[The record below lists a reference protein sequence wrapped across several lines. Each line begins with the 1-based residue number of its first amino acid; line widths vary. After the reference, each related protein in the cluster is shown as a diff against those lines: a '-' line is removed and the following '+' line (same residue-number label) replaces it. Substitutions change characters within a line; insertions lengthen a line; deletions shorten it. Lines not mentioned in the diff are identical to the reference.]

1 MVAKKKQRDK
11 TIINSENEEVKDMI
25 NFANYIFEQV
35 KIQQE
40 ARDKWMEIYLLI
52 VGGVATF
59 ATFTLAFFTD
69 IIGLKDLYLILGSIF
84 MLTGILGIFFY
95 LLFLSQR
102 INYKLHYKVL
112 SEIQQ
117 IVIREYLSKSYEEYY
132 PTDRSPF
139 KKFKRGADFYAS
151 VIQNIVILICFIVS
165 CLFFLLYMD
174 LAKKSIIVVC
184 FLCALGMELIL
195 RFLYNIFEKKI

>member
-1 MVAKKKQRDK
+1 MAKKKQRDK
-11 TIINSENEEVKDMI
+11 AIINSENEDVKDMI
-25 NFANYIFEQV
+25 NFANFIFEQV

-40 ARDKWMEIYLLI
+40 ARDKWMEIYLSI

-69 IIGLKDLYLILGSIF
+69 IIGLKDLYLILGLIF
-84 MLTGILGIFFY
+84 ILTGILGIFFY

-112 SEIQQ
+112 DEIQQ
-117 IVIREYLSKSYEEYY
+117 IVIREHLSKSYEEYY

-151 VIQNIVILICFIVS
+151 VIQNIVILVCFGVS
-165 CLFFLLYMD
+165 CLFFLLYLD
-174 LAKKSIIVVC
+174 LAPKRIIVVC
-184 FLCALGMELIL
+184 ILCTAGLELIL
-195 RFLYNIFEKKI
+195 RFLYYIFEKKI

>member
-1 MVAKKKQRDK
+1 MAKKRQKDK
-11 TIINSENEEVKDMI
+11 IIINSENEELKDMI

-69 IIGLKDLYLILGSIF
+69 IIELKDWYLILGSIF

-112 SEIQQ
+112 SEIQR
-117 IVIREYLSKSYEEYY
+117 IVIREYLSKPYEEYY

-151 VIQNIVILICFIVS
+151 VIQNIVILVCFVVS
-165 CLFFLLYMD
+165 CLFFLLYLD
-174 LAKKSIIVVC
+174 LPKKSIIVVC
-184 FLCALGMELIL
+184 FLCASALELML
-195 RFLYNIFEKKI
+195 RFLYNIYEKKI

>member
-1 MVAKKKQRDK
+1 MDKKRKRDK
-11 TIINSENEEVKDMI
+11 TINNSGNDEVKDII

-40 ARDKWMEIYLLI
+40 TRDKWMEIYLLI

-59 ATFTLAFFTD
+59 ATFTLAFFTA
-69 IIGLKDLYLILGSIF
+69 IIKLKDLYLILGAIF
-84 MLTGILGIFFY
+84 MLTGLLGIFFY
-95 LLFLSQR
+95 LLFLCQR

-112 SEIQQ
+112 SEIQK
-117 IVIREYLSKSYEEYY
+117 IVIEQYLSKSYEEYY

-151 VIQNIVILICFIVS
+151 VIQNVVILVCFVVS
-165 CLFFLLYMD
+165 CWFFLLYID
-174 LAKKSIIVVC
+174 LAKKYIIVIC
-184 FLCALGMELIL
+184 FLCALGLESIL

>member
-1 MVAKKKQRDK
+1 MNKKRKRDK
-11 TIINSENEEVKDMI
+11 TINNSENDEVKDII

-40 ARDKWMEIYLLI
+40 TRDKWMEIYLLI

-59 ATFTLAFFTD
+59 ATFTLAFFTA
-69 IIGLKDLYLILGSIF
+69 IIKLKDLYLILGAIF
-84 MLTGILGIFFY
+84 MLTGLLGIFFY
-95 LLFLSQR
+95 LLFLCQR

-112 SEIQQ
+112 SEIQK
-117 IVIREYLSKSYEEYY
+117 IVFEQYLSKSYEEYY

-151 VIQNIVILICFIVS
+151 VIQNVVILVCFVVS
-165 CLFFLLYMD
+165 CWFFLLYID
-174 LAKKSIIVVC
+174 LAKKYIIVIC
-184 FLCALGMELIL
+184 FLCALGLESIL

>member
-1 MVAKKKQRDK
+1 MNKKRKRDK
-11 TIINSENEEVKDMI
+11 TINNSENDEVKDII

-40 ARDKWMEIYLLI
+40 TRDKWMEIYLLI

-59 ATFTLAFFTD
+59 ATFTLAFFTA
-69 IIGLKDLYLILGSIF
+69 IIKLKDLYLILGAIF
-84 MLTGILGIFFY
+84 MLTGLLGIFFY
-95 LLFLSQR
+95 LLFLCQR

-112 SEIQQ
+112 SEIQK
-117 IVIREYLSKSYEEYY
+117 IVIEQYLSKSYEEYY

-151 VIQNIVILICFIVS
+151 VIQNVVILVCFVVS
-165 CLFFLLYMD
+165 CWFFLLYID
-174 LAKKSIIVVC
+174 LEKKYIIVIC
-184 FLCALGMELIL
+184 FLCALGLESIL

>member
-1 MVAKKKQRDK
+1 MAKKRQKDK
-11 TIINSENEEVKDMI
+11 IIINSENEELKDMI

-69 IIGLKDLYLILGSIF
+69 IIELKDWYLILGSIF

-112 SEIQQ
+112 SEIQR
-117 IVIREYLSKSYEEYY
+117 IVIREYLSKPYEEYY

-151 VIQNIVILICFIVS
+151 VIQNIVILVCFVVS
-165 CLFFLLYMD
+165 CLFFLLYLD
-174 LAKKSIIVVC
+174 LPKKSIIVVC
-184 FLCALGMELIL
+184 FLCVYVLDLML
-195 RFLYNIFEKKI
+195 RFLYNIYEKKI

>member
-1 MVAKKKQRDK
+1 MAKKRQKDK
-11 TIINSENEEVKDMI
+11 IIINSENEELKDMI

-69 IIGLKDLYLILGSIF
+69 IIELKDWYLILGSIF

-112 SEIQQ
+112 SEIQR
-117 IVIREYLSKSYEEYY
+117 IVIREYLSKPYEEYY

-139 KKFKRGADFYAS
+139 KKFKRGADF
-151 VIQNIVILICFIVS
+151 
-165 CLFFLLYMD
+165 
-174 LAKKSIIVVC
+174 
-184 FLCALGMELIL
+184 
-195 RFLYNIFEKKI
+195 

>member
-1 MVAKKKQRDK
+1 MAKKKQRGEA
-11 TIINSENEEVKDMI
+11 IINSENEDVKDMI

-40 ARDKWMEIYLLI
+40 TRDKWMEIYLSI

-69 IIGLKDLYLILGSIF
+69 IIGLKDLYLILGLIF
-84 MLTGILGIFFY
+84 ILTGILGIFFY

-112 SEIQQ
+112 AEIQQ
-117 IVIREYLSKSYEEYY
+117 IVISEHLSKPYEEYY
-132 PTDRSPF
+132 PADRSPF

-151 VIQNIVILICFIVS
+151 VIQNIVILVCFGVS
-165 CLFFLLYMD
+165 CLFFLLYLD
-174 LAKKSIIVVC
+174 LAPKRIIVVSI
-184 FLCALGMELIL
+184 LCTAGLELIL
-195 RFLYNIFEKKI
+195 RFLYYIFEKKI

>member
-1 MVAKKKQRDK
+1 MSKKKQGDK
-11 TIINSENEEVKDMI
+11 PVINSENEEVKDI
-25 NFANYIFEQV
+25 IDFANYIFEQV

-40 ARDKWMEIYLLI
+40 ARDKWMEIYLSI

-69 IIGLKDLYLILGSIF
+69 IIGVKDLYLILGLIF

-112 SEIQQ
+112 NEIQQ
-117 IVIREYLSKSYEEYY
+117 IVIKKHLSKSYAEYY
-132 PTDRSPF
+132 PADRSPF

-151 VIQNIVILICFIVS
+151 VIQNIVILVCFGVS
-165 CLFFLLYMD
+165 CLFFLLFLD
-174 LAKKSIIVVC
+174 LAKKRIIFIC
-184 FLCALGMELIL
+184 FLCTAGLELIL
-195 RFLYNIFEKKI
+195 RFLYYIFEKKI

>member
-1 MVAKKKQRDK
+1 MAKKRKRNK

-35 KIQQE
+35 KNQQE

-84 MLTGILGIFFY
+84 ILTGILGIFFY

-117 IVIREYLSKSYEEYY
+117 IVIGEYLSKSYEEYY

-139 KKFKRGADFYAS
+139 IKFKKGADFYAS
-151 VIQNIVILICFIVS
+151 VIQNIVILVCFVVS

-174 LAKKSIIVVC
+174 LTKKSIIVIC
-184 FLCALGMELIL
+184 FLCALGLELIL
-195 RFLYNIFEKKI
+195 RFLYSVC

>member
-1 MVAKKKQRDK
+1 MAKKKQRDK
-11 TIINSENEEVKDMI
+11 AIINSENEDVKDII
-25 NFANYIFEQV
+25 NFANFIFEQV

-40 ARDKWMEIYLLI
+40 ARDKWMEIYLSI

-69 IIGLKDLYLILGSIF
+69 IIGLKDLYLILGLIF
-84 MLTGILGIFFY
+84 ILTGILGIFFY

-112 SEIQQ
+112 DEIQQ
-117 IVIREYLSKSYEEYY
+117 IVIREHLSKSYEEYY
-132 PTDRSPF
+132 PIDRSPF

-151 VIQNIVILICFIVS
+151 VIQNIVILVCFGVS
-165 CLFFLLYMD
+165 CLFFLLYLD
-174 LAKKSIIVVC
+174 LALKRIIVVC
-184 FLCALGMELIL
+184 ILCTAGLELIL
-195 RFLYNIFEKKI
+195 RFLYYIFEKKI